1 MIRAVEVHVRQRSGR
16 RAIHVT
22 ICGAGAIGGFTGASL
37 ARAGHHVLL
46 VDAADAHVAAINQ
59 HGLTIE
65 APGTGTPD
73 WTVRV
78 RAVTPHALTGQ
89 HALVLL
95 SVKSQH
101 TAPALAAIVP
111 HLTPTGTIVALQ
123 NGLNEELVSAR
134 IGADRTVGCL
144 VNFGADWQAPGRIQW
159 GGPGA
164 IVLGELDGRTTPRVK
179 ELARLLEPA
188 GETKITDNIWGVK
201 WSKHVYGALL
211 FATALVDATV
221 YDVVERAAPIQRML
235 IALVVENMAVAEA
248 SGVRL
253 EAFDEYD
260 PALYEKARAGDEAAR
275 AAAIE
280 LVSHHYRT
288 RAKTRTGV
296 WRDLA
301 VRKRKTEV
309 GAMLGATV
317 AKANGYGLAMP
328 LTTRLIA
335 MIEELESG
343 RRQMAW
349 ANLDELVGAA

>member
-1 MIRAVEVHVRQRSGR
+1 MPVAREDPT
-16 RAIHVT
+16 IHVT

-37 ARAGHHVLL
+37 ARAGHDVLL

-78 RAVTPHALTGQ
+78 PAITPRELTGQ
-89 HALVLL
+89 HELIFL

-101 TAPALAAIVP
+101 TAAALGAIVP
-111 HLTPTGTIVALQ
+111 RLAHRGTIVALQ
-123 NGLNEELVSAR
+123 NGLNEELISAR
-134 IGADRTVGCL
+134 VGAACTVGCL
-144 VNFGADWQAPGRIQW
+144 VNWGADWQAPGRIQW

-164 IVLGELDGRTTPRVK
+164 IVLGEMDGRVTPRVK
-179 ELARLLEPA
+179 DLAQLLEPA
-188 GETKITDNIWGVK
+188 GETTITDNIWGVK

-221 YDVVERAAPIQRML
+221 DEVVRHSQPIQRML
-235 IALVVENMAVAEA
+235 IALVGENMAVAEG
-248 SGVRL
+248 SGIRL

-260 PALYEKARAGDEAAR
+260 PALYRKALAGDDGARVAAMD
-275 AAAIE
+275 

-288 RAKTRTGV
+288 RTKTKTGV

-301 VRKRKTEV
+301 VRKRKTEASFFDITLAK
-309 GAMLGATV
+309 GAKLG
-317 AKANGYGLAMP
+317 LLLP
-328 LTTRLIA
+328 LTRKMLALIHD
-335 MIEELESG
+335 IEDG
-343 RRQMAW
+343 RRKMAW
-349 ANLDELVGAA
+349 ENLDELVALAPNAHA